1 MKSLPN
7 KTDDNYYSYTKPLRI
22 WHERQKRLLEKN
34 GESFNLSKSAVCKN
48 KSRQWKIPSSVKQI
62 NGEASIHA
70 ITSFL
75 SSKYL

>member
-1 MKSLPN
+1 MTR
-7 KTDDNYYSYTKPLRI
+7 KTKETTG
-22 WHERQKRLLEKN
+22 KN

-70 ITSFL
+70 ITSL
-75 SSKYL
+75 